1 MSFFRRETGKGN
13 QPGENLRKY
22 GGPSR
27 HSPKAEKGREW
38 RTAKYQKLSEN
49 QKSSVDRIL
58 TVLEYQI
65 Q

>member
-1 MSFFRRETGKGN
+1 MSFFKRGTGKEN
-13 QPGENLRKY
+13 QSVTNPRKH
-22 GGPSR
+22 GSPSP
-27 HSPKAEKGREW
+27 HSQKAQKDRQW
-38 RTAKYQKLSEN
+38 RTGKYQKLSEN

>member
-1 MSFFRRETGKGN
+1 MSFFKRGTGKGN
-13 QPGENLRKY
+13 QPDKNLRKY

-27 HSPKAEKGREW
+27 NSAKAEKGTEW
-38 RTAKYQKLSEN
+38 RTAKYHKLSEN